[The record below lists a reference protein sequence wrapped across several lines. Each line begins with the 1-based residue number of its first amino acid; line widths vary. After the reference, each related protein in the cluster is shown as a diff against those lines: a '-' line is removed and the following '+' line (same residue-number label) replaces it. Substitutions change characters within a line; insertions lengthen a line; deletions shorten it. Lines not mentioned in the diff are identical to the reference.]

1 MAEARS
7 DWQDGLLKVVVNQ
20 DQQYSVWPAEQKPPA
35 GWQETGKTGDKDDCL
50 NHIAEVWRDMRPL
63 SIRG

>member
-20 DQQYSVWPAEQKPPA
+20 EQQYSVWPAERKPPA
-35 GWQETGKTGDKDDCL
+35 GWQEAGKIGHKEDCL
-50 NHIAEVWRDMRPL
+50 NYIAEVWRDMRPL
-63 SIRG
+63 SISG